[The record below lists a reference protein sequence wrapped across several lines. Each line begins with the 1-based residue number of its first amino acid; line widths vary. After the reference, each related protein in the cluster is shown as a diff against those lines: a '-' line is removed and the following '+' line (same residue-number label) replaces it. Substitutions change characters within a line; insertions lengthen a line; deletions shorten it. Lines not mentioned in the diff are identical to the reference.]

1 MKTVPLNK
9 APTRLNEIFDDA
21 QSGSPVLL
29 VRNGEIAKLEK
40 VEPPTFG
47 GDPQLIE
54 DMLLKAV
61 RSDHREWTLED
72 LNDIARRVRE
82 RRAE

>member
-1 MKTVPLNK
+1 MKTVPLNE

-29 VRNGEIAKLEK
+29 VRNGEVAKLEK

-47 GDPQLIE
+47 GDSQLIE
-54 DMLLKAV
+54 EMLLQAV
-61 RSDHREWTLED
+61 RSEHREWTPED

-82 RRAE
+82 RRGK